1 VQKNPPGK
9 NRKEKYEEE
18 YNASKKGGES
28 FFPDTIV
35 RDAIIA
41 LIIVAVI
48 FILAALSPA
57 QTEPP
62 ADPTSTT
69 YNPRPEWYFLF
80 FFEFLKL
87 FPGFLEPV
95 AAIIIPLIVII
106 LLVLIP
112 FLDRRL
118 ERRYS
123 RRKGMLATGIIVIMA
138 FAALEVGGA
147 VSAPSRPA
155 GEESPLVQKGR
166 QVYREVNCSY
176 CHSINGVGGA
186 IGPDLSSIGGQ
197 LDKEELTVYL
207 QNPDAMVP
215 ETLHP
220 KLLFTSDE
228 LDALVAYLL
237 TLGAPVNYS
246 AQAPEL
252 FAQHCLS
259 CHELNGQGGHIGPD
273 LTGIGDRRSL
283 SFIESF
289 TSNPS
294 SVISGSTMP
303 AFNKTL
309 TREQIDDIAA
319 YLASQKVGSPAPPPP
334 PGMTSAPEV
343 PHVIE
348 GRGNC
353 LACHESGV
361 GLAPRLPSDHAG
373 RTNDMCLTCH
383 IVPEQSTTP
392 EIIPGPAIP
401 HELEGR
407 QNCLNCH
414 GTGASGAPLVPSDH
428 FGRTDDTCRNCHA
441 AGSEDES
448 EGAED

>member
-1 VQKNPPGK
+1 VQQNLPEKT
-9 NRKEKYEEE
+9 RKEKYEEE

-28 FFPDTIV
+28 FFPDTLV
-35 RDAIIA
+35 RDAVIA
-41 LIIVAVI
+41 LLIVAVI
-48 FILAALSPA
+48 FVLAALLPA

-80 FFEFLKL
+80 FFQFLKL

-95 AAIIIPLIVII
+95 AAIIIPLIVIV

-123 RRKGMLATGIIVIMA
+123 RRKRMLTTGIVIVMA
-138 FAALEVGGA
+138 FIALEVGGA
-147 VSAPSRPA
+147 VSAPARPA
-155 GEESPLVQKGR
+155 GEESLLVQKGR

-186 IGPDLSSIGGQ
+186 IGPDLSEIGGK
-197 LDKEELTVYL
+197 LNEEQLTVYL
-207 QNPDAMVP
+207 QNPDAMVSD
-215 ETLHP
+215 TLHP

-252 FAQHCLS
+252 FSQYCLS
-259 CHELNGQGGHIGPD
+259 CHALNGQGGHIGPD
-273 LTGIGDRRSL
+273 LTDIGDRRSL

-289 TSNPS
+289 TSDPS

-303 AFNKTL
+303 AFKKSL
-309 TREQIDDIAA
+309 TREQINNIAA
-319 YLASQKVGSPAPPPP
+319 YLASQKAGSPAPPPP
-334 PGMTSAPEV
+334 PGMTSAPPV
-343 PHVIE
+343 PHEIE
-348 GRGNC
+348 GRQNC
-353 LACHESGV
+353 LACHEIGV
-361 GLAPRLPSDHAG
+361 GRAPRIPNDHTG
-373 RTNDMCLTCH
+373 RTNNVCLTCH
-383 IVPEQSTTP
+383 TVGADN
-392 EIIPGPAIP
+392 EI
-401 HELEGR
+401 
-407 QNCLNCH
+407 
-414 GTGASGAPLVPSDH
+414 D
-428 FGRTDDTCRNCHA
+428 
-441 AGSEDES
+441 DES
-448 EGAED
+448 ED